1 MTRLSQT
8 TLLLFALVLGLSA
21 AMTAG
26 AGPYGVGGY
35 SLGER
40 IARDNAGF
48 RSFKC
53 EPSDVFEGY
62 TRCERSQ
69 RTTAAQGN
77 GTRKNVIIHGD
88 DRAPVY
94 LMENVAPVAID
105 RNAVEAEIENLSK
118 RMNERPFKVEWP
130 TPPPGLPT
138 SVIVS
143 WGKVELEPLAKDEM
157 ETVAVGNNPTRGL
170 LVDTLGDPTRS
181 ATAGL
186 PVYRIAGGAGYLY
199 SASFDASGRGH
210 QNYVA
215 VDVSQPSLK
224 LFLPKIREA
233 IRKDQTRGG
242 NDYELWGD
250 VALAVRNISLDASA
264 DIANEALDKAF
275 SQQKSKKLRSRV
287 WSLLPMGSTN
297 RLTEYSYYSA
307 DIYGSNTGYPKVR
320 ADIENFLAKNP
331 SEPFSEFLF
340 YTIGDIDKALEANP
354 NSVIIDVLRFGKGHQ
369 LLKDLLQETANHV
382 KMPKMEDKIDEYG
395 EPVNDALAYL
405 NQHPE
410 LSDNKPLSTVV
421 PSFAERAAAARP
433 YFEAVVQHSLAPL
446 SDDAAYML
454 AWLDYHQGKF
464 TASLAELSQAMSLGN
479 RDYQP
484 PAVKQAVRILRRY
497 AAREQLAMVDANA
510 VLAKEPTLWYLA
522 ARAAYRE
529 FDYPTAVE
537 IGERGLRRMNIS
549 IDRLPVTTDQ
559 AKIDA
564 ALKRVLPKDSGL
576 DVNLREIPYV
586 MEASREIQQY
596 LAFLKSPASQN
607 SDNLNKRA
615 RAIIMKYS
623 RLVEPPS
630 SSASKAPPTV
640 SHRDLRQA
648 LHLIE
653 MTSQSAGQNPQS
665 AALREWMMYR
675 KVRILV
681 QFAPE
686 QVPDAVA
693 ALEKEFPNS
702 KLLDDALAEE
712 IFAEG
717 VARKDVASAE
727 KTFRRLVDKY
737 PNGNAVDNA
746 YTWMAIIYRCAGRAD
761 DALKFN
767 RDILRLFPTT
777 RHARYAT
784 TRIAEPDAKSCR
796 AWEVSEDDSAK

>member
-1 MTRLSQT
+1 MTRLCKT
-8 TLLLFALVLGLSA
+8 TLPLFALLIALAVVV
-21 AMTAG
+21 TAG
-26 AGPYGVGGY
+26 AATYTVGGY

-62 TRCERSQ
+62 TWCERSQ
-69 RTTAAQGN
+69 RMTAAQGN

-105 RNAVEAEIENLSK
+105 RNAIEAEIENLSK
-118 RMNERPFKVEWP
+118 RMNELPLKVEWLSRL
-130 TPPPGLPT
+130 PGLPT

-143 WGKVELEPLAKDEM
+143 WGKVELEPLSKDDM
-157 ETVAVGNNPTRGL
+157 ETVAAGNNLTRGL

-199 SASFDASGRGH
+199 SASFDGSGRGH

-233 IRKDQTRGG
+233 IRKDQAKGS
-242 NDYELWGD
+242 NDYGLWGD
-250 VALAVRNISLDASA
+250 IALAVRNVSLDASA

-275 SQQKSKKLRSRV
+275 SQYKSKKLRSRV
-287 WSLLPMGSTN
+287 WSLLPMGSTG
-297 RLTEYSYYSA
+297 RLAGYSYYSD
-307 DIYGSNTGYPKVR
+307 DIYGPKTGFPKVR
-320 ADIENFLAKNP
+320 ADIKDFLAKNP
-331 SEPFSEFLF
+331 SEPFNEFLF

-354 NSVIIDVLRFGKGHQ
+354 NSVIIDVLRYGKGHQ

-382 KMPKMEDKIDEYG
+382 QLPKLEDSQ
-395 EPVNDALAYL
+395 EPVNDALAFL

-410 LSDNKPLSTVV
+410 LSDNKPLSAVV

-433 YFEAVVQHSLAPL
+433 YFEAVVQHSSAPL

-454 AWLDYHQGKF
+454 AWLDYHQGRF

-479 RDYQP
+479 RDYEE

-497 AAREQLAMVDANA
+497 AAREQLAMVDGNT

-529 FDYPTAVE
+529 FDYPAAVE
-537 IGERGLRRMNIS
+537 IGERGLRRMNVS

-564 ALKRVLPKDSGL
+564 ALKRILPKDSGL
-576 DVNLREIPYV
+576 DINLREIPYV

-596 LAFLKSPASQN
+596 LAFLKSPAAQIP
-607 SDNLNKRA
+607 DNLNKRA

-623 RLVEPPS
+623 RLVEQPD
-630 SSASKAPPTV
+630 SSAGKAPQIV

-653 MTSQSAGQNPQS
+653 MTSQSAGQNPQNS
-665 AALREWMMYR
+665 ALREWMMYR

-686 QVPDAVA
+686 QVPDAVV
-693 ALEKEFPNS
+693 ALEKDFPNS

-717 VARKDVASAE
+717 VARKDVAGAE
-727 KTFRRLVDKY
+727 KTFRRLVEKY

-746 YTWMAIIYRCAGRAD
+746 YTWMAIIYRCAGRPD
-761 DALKFN
+761 DALKLN

-784 TRIAEPDAKSCR
+784 TRMAEPDAKSCR
-796 AWEVSEDDSAK
+796 AWQTAADQDGTK